1 MNKVY
6 IKKQYKTTNA
16 VAIPDYSD
24 SEQAFQLASSP
35 ESDMG
40 WIVIAPWTPQEES
53 CFFHRVV
60 GNTVYVHGV
69 NRTNPSL
76 HPIGTLVYYAA
87 TIDYLNYIFSQQGNQ
102 MFIFKTSDDNV
113 TVLWGEFYQDWGYII
128 IPDLNTSLWLV
139 DKTLLINSTS
149 YIHIID
155 NEYKILSYRDNTYYY
170 VGSVTTNSSG
180 VITNITQAN
189 IKHLSSKW
197 DKGDQWDQWEKG
209 DTGDYGVNYQWEFNI
224 NTLYSPRDVVLENGQ
239 LYICIAESL
248 ENGVSNSLYW
258 DLFLPKSE
266 IVIGLQQER
275 FVNTTS
281 STLELT
287 GNPFD
292 SDSVYVFIRQRKG
305 VDGVDYTFNITTGII
320 TLIGSS
326 ISTTPQTIEVLY
338 STTGT
343 AGPSTVDW
351 NDVNNKPTEFT
362 PESHIHSISDVTSL
376 QTTLDWKS
384 DITHIHDDRY
394 YTESEIDTALS
405 GKANTSH
412 THITTVNGL
421 NFDLADTLSITSSN
435 SSVTITPTQDVNGNV
450 AIDLAAAWWST
461 SSGTSITKSS
471 SSQTLNIWTSG
482 SGAFNEIVFDSLA
495 YQEWVGTWYDSV
507 NYPNKIIVYE
517 TWVYLLTWVV
527 SFYSLT
533 QQITSIQ
540 LSLNVQFWTTLSLQS
555 FSWVIP
561 TSYTWWYVMWFSKV
575 VRVTDSWFPTKQRFG
590 LQVQLANS
598 SWVAWTCTTGL
609 SINGINLNVHKIG

>member
-113 TVLWGEFYQDWGYII
+113 TVLGWEFYKDWDYIT
-128 IPDLNTSLWLV
+128 IPDLNTSLGLP

-155 NEYKILSYRDNTYYY
+155 DEYKILSYRDKTYYY

-224 NTLYSPRDVVLENGQ
+224 NTLYTPRDVVLENGQ
-239 LYICIAESL
+239 LYICIADSL
-248 ENGVSNSLYW
+248 GNGVNDPLYW

-305 VDGVDYTFNITTGII
+305 VDGVDYTFNIATGVI

-343 AGPSTVDW
+343 AGPTTIDW
-351 NDVNNKPTEFT
+351 DNINNKPLQFS
-362 PESHIHSISDVTSL
+362 PSAHSHTIADVTNL
-376 QTTLDWKS
+376 QTTLDGKS
-384 DITHIHDDRY
+384 DTWHSHNDLY
-394 YTESEIDTALS
+394 YTESEVDTALA
-405 GKANTSH
+405 GKANSTH
-412 THITTVNGL
+412 THNTNIAWLT
-421 NFDLADTLSITSSN
+421 FDLADNLTFSSSN
-435 SSVTITPTQDVNGNV
+435 SSVTITPTQDVDGNINLNLQSAASASASPTLTLQSAYTYLSSWSLPRSAWFSPV
-450 AIDLAAAWWST
+450 DFTYNLYTNSGFTVDLAANT
-461 SSGTSITKSS
+461 FTPSS
-471 SSQTLNIWTSG
+471 SWRYQIVAVKESSAPNAVTSFILDLQLTTSPWSSNIDWFGTWRFYEAQTNPSIWTTHWNRSH
-482 SGAFNEIVFDSLA
+482 
-495 YQEWVGTWYDSV
+495 
-507 NYPNKIIVYE
+507 
-517 TWVYLLTWVV
+517 TWVV
-527 SFYSLT
+527 SLT
-533 QQITSIQ
+533 WGQAYQLRYYMYAAWSSSITSTDVGF
-540 LSLNVQFWTTLSLQS
+540 NVFLH
-555 FSWVIP
+555 
-561 TSYTWWYVMWFSKV
+561 
-575 VRVTDSWFPTKQRFG
+575 VT
-590 LQVQLANS
+590 
-598 SWVAWTCTTGL
+598 
-609 SINGINLNVHKIG
+609 KIA

>member
-16 VAIPDYSD
+16 VAIPGYSD

-113 TVLWGEFYQDWGYII
+113 TVLGWEFYKDWDYIT
-128 IPDLNTSLWLV
+128 IPDLNTSLGLP

-155 NEYKILSYRDNTYYY
+155 DEYKILSYRDNTYYY

-209 DTGDYGVNYQWEFNI
+209 DTGDYGVNYRWEFNI
-224 NTLYSPRDVVLENGQ
+224 NTSYYPRDVVLENGQ
-239 LYICIAESL
+239 LYICIADSL
-248 ENGVSNSLYW
+248 ENGVNDPLYW

-266 IVIGLQQER
+266 IVIWLQQER

-305 VDGVDYTFNITTGII
+305 VDGVDYTFNIATGVI

-343 AGPSTVDW
+343 AGPTTIDW
-351 NDVNNKPTEFT
+351 DNINNKPLEFS
-362 PESHIHSISDVTSL
+362 PSAHSHAIADVTNL
-376 QTTLDWKS
+376 QTTLDTKS
-384 DITHIHDDRY
+384 DTWHSHNDLY
-394 YTESEIDTALS
+394 YTESEVDTALAS
-405 GKANTSH
+405 KANSTH
-412 THITTVNGL
+412 THNTNIAWLT
-421 NFDLADTLSITSSN
+421 FDLADNLTFSSSN
-435 SSVTITPTQDVNGNV
+435 SSVTITPTQDVNGN
-450 AIDLAAAWWST
+450 
-461 SSGTSITKSS
+461 
-471 SSQTLNIWTSG
+471 
-482 SGAFNEIVFDSLA
+482 
-495 YQEWVGTWYDSV
+495 
-507 NYPNKIIVYE
+507 
-517 TWVYLLTWVV
+517 
-527 SFYSLT
+527 
-533 QQITSIQ
+533 
-540 LSLNVQFWTTLSLQS
+540 
-555 FSWVIP
+555 
-561 TSYTWWYVMWFSKV
+561 
-575 VRVTDSWFPTKQRFG
+575 
-590 LQVQLANS
+590 
-598 SWVAWTCTTGL
+598 
-609 SINGINLNVHKIG
+609 INLNLQSAASGATLHWVSAWLTSSQIVNTSTGTWTLTDVLIDTAYYTEWTIVWFQRISPNTIDVNDVGYYIINWSIGLFSATQTITRAELFLDQNGSAESLDFAYSYSNGLRLHFSIIRRLTASRRLKLMVRLVTSANGTAVVTNNQNLTYLTVHKL